1 MGEEVHRGQK
11 YFTYLF
17 YFENPS
23 DASCEKAPH
32 QEEEV
37 KGSHP
42 LAQWFVGRR
51 GTEIFEG
58 LKTLQS

>member
-1 MGEEVHRGQK
+1 MGEELHRGQK

-17 YFENPS
+17 ILR
-23 DASCEKAPH
+23 APRMH
-32 QEEEV
+32 PVRNQEEEV
-37 KGSHP
+37 KDSHS

>member
-1 MGEEVHRGQK
+1 MRRCIGGRSILLIC
-11 YFTYLF
+11 LF
-17 YFENPS
+17 YFENLS
-23 DASCEKAPH
+23 DASYEKAPH